1 VTFDWTPLIQV
12 PIEWGALALF
22 VMACLFWERSG
33 FSGLGVEGSIAAAVL
48 GLYLG
53 CEWTGD
59 YGTAIAIAAAA
70 AILFALLAGTIL
82 HMTRVDAALGAFAL
96 GLVPAGAVALAA
108 RAGVPSL
115 LRGSPPPGIV
125 PGTVFE
131 GTALESL
138 VASPW
143 MWATPV
149 LIGLGAWLLWHTPFG
164 LRLRAFGE
172 NPGWRAPGSR
182 PTAYRLTALAIG
194 SLWTVPGAAL
204 LVRAHPDAPPY
215 ALGYVALACAIA
227 GRWTVVGGV
236 LLALGPALLRSAKPY
251 VADMPGWSIALD
263 AAPFLL
269 AAIYLLFLSRRSLR
283 MWAQPQARADAD
295 VL

>member
-1 VTFDWTPLIQV
+1 MTFDWTPLIQV

-22 VMACLFWERSG
+22 VVACLFWERSG

-59 YGTAIAIAAAA
+59 YGTACAIAGAAA
-70 AILFALLAGTIL
+70 FLFALVAGTLIHL
-82 HMTRVDAALGAFAL
+82 TRVDPAIGSFVL

-108 RAGVPSL
+108 RADVPSL
-115 LRGSPPPGIV
+115 LRTTPPPGIV
-125 PGTVFE
+125 SGTVFE
-131 GTALESL
+131 GTPLEPL
-138 VASPW
+138 LASPW
-143 MWATPV
+143 IWATPV
-149 LIGLGAWLLWHTPFG
+149 LIALGAWILWHTPFG

-182 PTAYRLTALAIG
+182 PTAYRLTALVIG
-194 SLWTVPGAAL
+194 SLFAVPGAAL
-204 LVRAHPDAPPY
+204 LVRAHPETPPF
-215 ALGYVALACAIA
+215 ALGYVALACAIG
-227 GRWTVVGGV
+227 GRWTVLGGI

-269 AAIYLLFLSRRSLR
+269 AVVYLLFLSRRSLR

>member
-1 VTFDWTPLIQV
+1 MDWTPLIQA

-33 FSGLGVEGSIAAAVL
+33 FSGLGVEGSIAASVL

-59 YGTAIAIAAAA
+59 YATACAIAAGA
-70 AILFALLAGTIL
+70 AITFALVAGLLI
-82 HMTRVDAALGAFAL
+82 HVTRVDAAIGAFAL
-96 GLVPAGAVALAA
+96 GLVPAGALALAA

-115 LRGSPPPGIV
+115 LQASPPPGLV
-125 PGTVFE
+125 SGTVFE
-131 GTALESL
+131 GTLGEPLLAN
-138 VASPW
+138 PW
-143 MWATPV
+143 IWATPI
-149 LIGLGAWLLWHTPFG
+149 LIALGAWLLWHTPFG

-182 PTAYRLTALAIG
+182 PTAYRLTALVVG

-204 LVRAHPDAPPY
+204 LVRAHPEAPPF
-215 ALGYVALACAIA
+215 ALGYIALACAIA
-227 GRWTVVGGV
+227 GRWTVVGGI
-236 LLALGPALLRSAKPY
+236 LLALGPALLRAAKPY
-251 VADMPGWSIALD
+251 AADYPGWSIAMD

-269 AAIYLLFLSRRSLR
+269 AAVYLLFLARRSLR